1 VSSERVDVAIVGAGA
16 AGLMAARELRRRGRS
31 VVVLEA
37 RDRVGGRVFTV
48 DDPQLPAAVELGAE
62 FVHGDA
68 PLTHALLAEAGLV
81 AYDVG
86 AGDSWLV
93 SGGRLRPTNIFHA
106 VDRVLRLIDPQ
117 APDRSFADFLTAH
130 RGRAVAP
137 YKRDALAFVEGFF
150 AADAELISA
159 RSLMAGGEPAS
170 ASAAK
175 AARVIGGYVGLVR
188 WLAGGL
194 SDAVRL
200 GAPVT
205 SVAWRRGGVEL
216 AYLDGG
222 VRAAELRARAAIVTV
237 PLGVLQARA
246 GEPGALAFD
255 PDPEAVRRALA
266 GLVMGNAV
274 RVAVRFRKL
283 PWETERG
290 PALGDAAERLATTS
304 FLRTRA
310 PDFPTWWTAYP
321 LRVPLL
327 VGWAGGPAADALAG
341 RGTDVVVDA
350 ALGALAKSLRMSR
363 RRVDAL
369 VVGAWTHDWRS
380 DPHAR
385 GAYSYVRVG
394 GTGSSQRL
402 ARPVE
407 GTLFFA
413 GEATEEELSG
423 TVEGA
428 LASGLRAANQVE
440 RALRR

>member
-1 VSSERVDVAIVGAGA
+1 MGSERVNVAIVGAGA

-37 RDRVGGRVFTV
+37 RDRVGGRIFTV

-81 AYDVG
+81 AYDV
-86 AGDSWLV
+86 AGGSWLV
-93 SGGRLRPTNIFHA
+93 SGGRLRRSDLFRA
-106 VDRVLRLIDPQ
+106 VDRVLGLIDPE
-117 APDRSFADFLTAH
+117 APDRSFADFLATH
-130 RGRAVAP
+130 HGRAV
-137 YKRDALAFVEGFF
+137 KRHRADALAFVQGFF
-150 AADAELISA
+150 AADPELISA
-159 RSLMAGGEPAS
+159 RSLVPGGEPAS

-175 AARVIGGYVGLVR
+175 AARVMGGYGGLVR

-194 SDAVRL
+194 SDVVRL
-200 GAPVT
+200 GATVT
-205 SVAWRRGGVEL
+205 SIAWRRSGVEL
-216 AYLDGG
+216 SYLDGD
-222 VRAAELRARAAIVTV
+222 AQPATLHARVAIVTV

-246 GEPGALAFD
+246 GEAGGLAFD
-255 PDPEAVRRALA
+255 PDPAPLRRALA
-266 GLVMGNAV
+266 GLLMGNAV
-274 RVAVRFRKL
+274 RVAIRFREP
-283 PWETERG
+283 PWEAPGG
-290 PALGDAAERLATTS
+290 PARGDAAERLARMS
-304 FLRTRA
+304 FLRSRA

-321 LRVPLL
+321 LRVSLL

-341 RGTDVVVDA
+341 RGNDAIVDA
-350 ALGALAKSLRMSR
+350 AIASLARSLGMQR
-363 RRVDAL
+363 RRVASRVL
-369 VVGAWTHDWRS
+369 GAWTHDWRS

-394 GTGSSQRL
+394 GVGSSRRL
-402 ARPVE
+402 VRPVE

-413 GEATEEELSG
+413 GEATDEERSG

-428 LASGLRAANQVE
+428 LASGLRAAKQVE

>member
-1 VSSERVDVAIVGAGA
+1 MGSERVDVAIVGAGA

-31 VVVLEA
+31 VLVLEA

-48 DDPQLPAAVELGAE
+48 DDPQLPVAVELGAE

-81 AYDVG
+81 AYDI
-86 AGDSWLV
+86 AGQSWMA
-93 SGGRLRPTNIFHA
+93 SRGRFRRTDIFHSL
-106 VDRVLRLIDPQ
+106 DRVLGLIDPK
-117 APDRSFADFLTAH
+117 APDRSFADFLAVH

-137 YKRDALAFVEGFF
+137 HREAALAFVQGFF
-150 AADAELISA
+150 AADPELISA
-159 RSLMAGGEPAS
+159 RSLVAGGEPAS
-170 ASAAK
+170 ASAAT
-175 AARVIGGYVGLVR
+175 AAKVVGGYGGLMR

-200 GAPVT
+200 GSPVT
-205 SVAWRRGGVEL
+205 SIAWRRGGVDVE
-216 AYLDGG
+216 YLDGG
-222 VRAAELRARAAIVTV
+222 VRRAELHARAALVTV
-237 PLGVLQARA
+237 PLGVLQARK
-246 GEPGALAFD
+246 GEPGALAFE
-255 PDPEAVRRALA
+255 PDPTSVRRALA

-274 RVAVRFRKL
+274 RVAIRFREP
-283 PWETERG
+283 PWEAPGG
-290 PALGDAAERLATTS
+290 PARGDAAERLARTS
-304 FLRTRA
+304 FLRTHA

-321 LRVPLL
+321 LRVPLM
-327 VGWAGGPAADALAG
+327 VGWTGGPPADALAG
-341 RGTDVVVDA
+341 RGTDAVVDA
-350 ALGALAKSLRMSR
+350 ALAALAAALGMPR
-363 RRVDAL
+363 RRLASRIL
-369 VVGAWTHDWRS
+369 GAWTHDWRS

-394 GTGSSQRL
+394 GIGSSRRL

-423 TVEGA
+423 TVESA
-428 LASGLRAANQVE
+428 LASGLRAVRQVE